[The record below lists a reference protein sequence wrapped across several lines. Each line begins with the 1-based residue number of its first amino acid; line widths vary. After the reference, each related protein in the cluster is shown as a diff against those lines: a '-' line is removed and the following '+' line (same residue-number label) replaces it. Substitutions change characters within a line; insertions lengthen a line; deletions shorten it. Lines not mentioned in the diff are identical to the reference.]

1 MASKFQKTPI
11 KWNIR
16 VEIGPK
22 RPRLSEQALKR
33 LSKQILNE
41 INLKA
46 LPLAEHCEMG
56 IIITDDPGIKL
67 LNKKYR
73 GKNKPTDVLSFS
85 MIEGSDLLLKS
96 PSLGDVVISLPTAI
110 RQAEE
115 YDVNLYQEVLRL
127 LIHGTLHLLGYDH
140 ENVPKKKAAMMR
152 KTEDQ
157 IYEKLKLK
165 GKNLISKGRARIKAG
180 K

>member
-1 MASKFQKTPI
+1 MASKVKKPAI
-11 KWNIR
+11 KWSIR
-16 VEIGPK
+16 AEIGPK
-22 RPRLSEQALKR
+22 RPRLSEQALKK
-33 LSKQILNE
+33 LSKEILKE
-41 INLKA
+41 INLRD

-110 RQAEE
+110 RQAKE
-115 YDVNLYQEVLRL
+115 YDVNLHQEVLRL

-140 ENVPKKKAAMMR
+140 ENVPKKRAAEMR
-152 KTEDQ
+152 KTEDR

-165 GKNLISKGRARIKAG
+165 GKKLLSQRRPRIKAG